1 MGVSV
6 CTQVCGDLDFPLQ
19 NFGMGVGGLLP
30 PRWFPRQAMETA
42 DPLQAGGRRSSSK
55 AAFQFLPS
63 CCLPGEAGR
72 GEGGT
77 FPQRSPTPLAQM
89 GLTLSHGLGISVS
102 LADEH
107 LQEPQF
113 CLNVLILVV
122 FFGHW
127 SAVFLLDI
135 SNGNKEKRG

>member
-1 MGVSV
+1 MVSKA
-6 CTQVCGDLDFPLQ
+6 G
-19 NFGMGVGGLLP
+19 NGNGLIPCRQEGAGPAPRLP
-30 PRWFPRQAMETA
+30 SSFCPAAVYQ
-42 DPLQAGGRRSSSK
+42 GRRG
-55 AAFQFLPS
+55 
-63 CCLPGEAGR
+63 GER
-72 GEGGT
+72 GGT
-77 FPQRSPTPLAQM
+77 FPLRSPTRLARM
-89 GLTLSHGLGISVS
+89 GLALSHGLGISVS

-135 SNGNKEKRG
+135 SNGNKETRG

>member
-1 MGVSV
+1 M
-6 CTQVCGDLDFPLQ
+6 FP
-19 NFGMGVGGLLP
+19 P
-30 PRWFPRQAMETA
+30 PPCSDGA
-42 DPLQAGGRRSSSK
+42 DS
-55 AAFQFLPS
+55 
-63 CCLPGEAGR
+63 
-72 GEGGT
+72 
-77 FPQRSPTPLAQM
+77 
-89 GLTLSHGLGISVS
+89 SHGLGISVS

-122 FFGHW
+122 FFSHW